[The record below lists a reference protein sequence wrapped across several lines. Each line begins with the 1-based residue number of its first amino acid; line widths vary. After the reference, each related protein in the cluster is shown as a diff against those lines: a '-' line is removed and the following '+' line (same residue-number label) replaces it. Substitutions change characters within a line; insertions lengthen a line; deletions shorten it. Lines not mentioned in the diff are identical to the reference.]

1 MKSESWAIVASIL
14 AGVALVGFFAA
25 PSLLKGPPRDPD
37 SLCLISGAVGHTL
50 VLVDKSDPW
59 SEVQAGRLKRLVKQ
73 IGDGLP
79 ADRMLSIYVFNDAF
93 EPGFPPLL
101 SLCNPGRTAS
111 ELIGNPRRDYIRWV
125 EKFGRPLDEALAV
138 LTQPAKGNLSPIVE
152 AVGDVVS
159 RPETR
164 VREGDKSL
172 VLVSDMLQNSRQFS
186 VFGSNPATRDP
197 ERLKRLVT
205 KVWQESGA
213 RDWKLQVHQ
222 VQGVYDPT
230 RLEQA
235 STLWQQA
242 LRGAGVAVV
251 WERL

>member
-25 PSLLKGPPRDPD
+25 PSLLRGPPRDAE
-37 SLCLISGAVGHTL
+37 SLCLKTGAVGHTL

-59 SEVQAGRLKRLVKQ
+59 SEVQAGRLKRLVKR
-73 IGDGLP
+73 IGDELP
-79 ADRMLSIYVFNDAF
+79 ADRMLSIYVFNDVF

-111 ELIGNPRRDYIRWV
+111 ELIGNPRRDYVRWV
-125 EKFGRPLDEALAV
+125 EKFGRPLDDALAV

-164 VREGDKSL
+164 VREGEKAL
-172 VLVSDMLQNSRQFS
+172 VLVSDMLQNSNQFT
-186 VFGSNPATRDP
+186 VFGTNATARDP
-197 ERLKRLVT
+197 ERLKRLVG
-205 KVWQESGA
+205 KVWQDSGA
-213 RDWKLQVHQ
+213 NAWRLQVHQ
-222 VQGVYDPT
+222 VQGVYDPQ

-235 STLWQQA
+235 GSLWQQT
-242 LRGAGVAVV
+242 LRGLNIPFV